1 MRYYVRRASS
11 CLAVAM
17 SWRRTGA
24 EFSVAACVRVF
35 FPRASHARRQVQRER
50 TALRATALEYA
61 AHVGPTLWGSCVG
74 IRDSR
79 KLPPAR
85 ATASSAQLWPPRAS
99 RPWYTRHTA
108 HMGYRPSVRTCSALC
123 VRLDTT
129 LHTSHC
135 KRNLARQIL
144 WRLTRARCNAH
155 GHVSARST
163 CSASACS
170 RSRTS
175 PGQVCVH
182 DVSVGHHATAVLPA
196 EPWRCA
202 ACTACARSSHG
213 SAHAA

>member
-1 MRYYVRRASS
+1 MRARAGRRY
-11 CLAVAM
+11 
-17 SWRRTGA
+17 
-24 EFSVAACVRVF
+24 ACWGCQ
-35 FPRASHARRQVQRER
+35 PAPAPR
-50 TALRATALEYA
+50 TALQRTSVPHAPGQPWRMLRA
-61 AHVGPTLWGSCVG
+61 W
-74 IRDSR
+74 DSR
-79 KLPPAR
+79 CGAAAWAYATRALLPAR
-85 ATASSAQLWPPRAS
+85 ANASSAQLWPPRAS
-99 RPWYTRHTA
+99 RPWYIHVTRRTWDTLPE
-108 HMGYRPSVRTCSALC
+108 RENVQRSVCPPGHDPAYISLQTGLG
-123 VRLDTT
+123 TPNP
-129 LHTSHC
+129 
-135 KRNLARQIL
+135 RNLARQIL